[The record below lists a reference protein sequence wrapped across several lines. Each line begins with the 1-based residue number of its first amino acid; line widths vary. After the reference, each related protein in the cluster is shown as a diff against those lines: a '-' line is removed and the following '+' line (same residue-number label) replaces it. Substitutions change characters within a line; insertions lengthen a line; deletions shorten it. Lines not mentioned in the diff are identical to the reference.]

1 MSRLLEAAEL
11 RQRAA
16 ESRAAVFDIDGV
28 MTDGRLHYDAA
39 GNAAQSFHAHDGWGL
54 KALIRQGL
62 TVIALSAR
70 RTAAAKARLDDLGI
84 VHYRFGVEDKL
95 AALEQILKM
104 LEVPLAAV
112 CYSGD
117 DWNDVP
123 VLRVAG
129 LACAPASA
137 QPCARAL
144 AHYVTTLPA
153 GFGAVREICELLLE
167 AHGGYSPLTV
177 DDR

>member
-1 MSRLLEAAEL
+1 MSRRLEAAEL

-16 ESRAAVFDIDGV
+16 AVRTAVFDIDGV

-39 GNAAQSFHAHDGWGL
+39 GNAAQSFHVHDGWGL
-54 KALIRQGL
+54 KALIRHGL

-70 RTAAAKARLDDLGI
+70 QTAAAKARLDDLGI
-84 VHYRFGVEDKL
+84 VHYRLGVEDKL

-104 LEVPLAAV
+104 LDLPISAV
-112 CYSGD
+112 CYTGD

-123 VLRVAG
+123 VLRAAG
-129 LACAPASA
+129 LACAPASG

-144 AHYVTTLPA
+144 AHYVTCLPA
-153 GFGAVREICELLLE
+153 GLGAVREICELLLD
-167 AHGGYSPLTV
+167 AHGGQSTLAT
-177 DDR
+177 